1 MGILTRARSAGFS
14 RRDGWRNIAISL
26 IDLEGF
32 NRLVIGEVP
41 GSPLLL
47 CVQPPDTIAAIGR
60 GVVVSCKSCGSSTVA
75 NLGSEILIHFA
86 GRKNVDKP
94 GVLAFPSL
102 TVCLECGFTELTL
115 SENELCCLAEDA
127 AA

>member
-1 MGILTRARSAGFS
+1 M
-14 RRDGWRNIAISL
+14 
-26 IDLEGF
+26 
-32 NRLVIGEVP
+32 
-41 GSPLLL
+41 
-47 CVQPPDTIAAIGR
+47 
-60 GVVVSCKSCGSSTVA
+60 SCKSCGSSTVA
-75 NLGSEILIHFA
+75 DFSSEILIHFA

-94 GVLAFPSL
+94 GVLVFPRL

>member
-1 MGILTRARSAGFS
+1 VPGPRGSVGAMAGVTSRFHSLTLKGSM
-14 RRDGWRNIAISL
+14 
-26 IDLEGF
+26 
-32 NRLVIGEVP
+32 RLVIGEVP

-47 CVQPPDTIAAIGR
+47 CVQPPATIAAIGR

-86 GRKNVDKP
+86 GRKSVDKP

>member
-1 MGILTRARSAGFS
+1 VPGPRGSVGAMAGVTSRFHSLTLKGSM
-14 RRDGWRNIAISL
+14 
-26 IDLEGF
+26 
-32 NRLVIGEVP
+32 RLVIGEVP